1 MRRNIARLVTAGL
14 QSRIQGWLVDSVRC
28 TYPGDYGTT
37 GQGAHSEHPLAGRL
51 KDLATRTFREKE
63 QQMKP
68 RLCIAIACAVAC
80 VTCVRIGQAGQPP
93 FGANAP
99 QIPITS
105 HDRVYK
111 ADQTSNTISVYDPS
125 SNSLLGVIPLGGI
138 IPNIIN
144 PLYGN
149 PTYDS
154 GNYGQVLVHG
164 MGFSF
169 DYKTLDVVSIVS
181 NSVTFID
188 TATNAIKHITY
199 VGRSPHEVFH
209 TPDDSEVWVTV
220 RGEDYVQVIDGRTYK
235 NKDRI
240 FVGDGP
246 GMTIFRPD
254 GKYGYV
260 CSSFVPETVVVD
272 VKSHKIVATVPQ
284 PSPFCPNISA
294 TPDGQQVW
302 FTLKDTGKTEVFNAR
317 PPFNV
322 WAILDTGPITNHVNI
337 VRNMNGQFAYVTVGG
352 ENVVK
357 VYTTTNTPQLVA
369 TIPVGELPHGLW
381 PSGDGTRIYINLEN
395 GTGLQVIDTLSNQ
408 VIATLPGGQ
417 AGQAL
422 VYVPTAVPTGNGLSN
437 LVSLG
442 SSGQSVH
449 LFMGPPG
456 SPASAAPTTVTLNNQ
471 GPIDLLEAAVT
482 GLQPDTSYT
491 LGYVPDLAAPG
502 QNFQPLN
509 TFTTN
514 AAGAQIAESIG
525 VLRELL
531 AATPQPEDFLV
542 IVPAGSTT
550 PVQVQL
556 Q

>member
-1 MRRNIARLVTAGL
+1 
-14 QSRIQGWLVDSVRC
+14 
-28 TYPGDYGTT
+28 
-37 GQGAHSEHPLAGRL
+37 
-51 KDLATRTFREKE
+51 
-63 QQMKP
+63 MKP

-80 VTCVRIGQAGQPP
+80 VTCVRNSQAGQAP

-138 IPNIIN
+138 IPNIIS

-220 RGEDYVQVIDGRTYK
+220 RGEDYVQVIDGRTYE

-272 VKSHKIVATVPQ
+272 VKSHEIVATVPQ
-284 PSPFCPNISA
+284 ASPFCPNIAA
-294 TPDGQQVW
+294 TPDGRQVW
-302 FTLKDTGKTEVFNAR
+302 LTLKDTGKTEVFNAR

-322 WAILDTGPITNHVNI
+322 LAILDTGPITNHVNF
-337 VRNMNGQFAYVTVGG
+337 VRNMHGQFAYLTVGG

-357 VYTTTNTPQLVA
+357 VYSTTDIPQLVA

-381 PSGDGTRIYINLEN
+381 PSGDGTRIYIALEN

-437 LVSLG
+437 LVPLG
-442 SSGQSVH
+442 SSGESVH